1 MKKSL
6 LLLLAAMMSL
16 SMSIAAHNAPARVE
30 LPDNQKIMGHFDSD
44 AISTEGVALTTT
56 GKITLGVIL
65 ESEEIDLFYGG
76 RIVAFRVGLA
86 ENTTVSK
93 VFVMPI
99 SAGGS
104 YGTMVPWTC
113 SVSETGWNVIQL
125 PTPYLL
131 DIPEGGRL
139 MIGFEYEQTSTNKPL
154 ALVNEGEVYDTYMR
168 KKVGATYRW
177 MTAGLKSQGNLC
189 VQCIVEKDNYPEV
202 LIKAANLVA
211 PKFVNKAE
219 GLPFSFT
226 VKNRGIQPLDAQ
238 ALSFDVNVDGKKLST
253 VSNSEA
259 IEPGEIKTLQGI
271 AEIADLESGNHTL
284 TIDGAMAGEEVLDYV
299 YPMNADFV
307 AHSGSFPRQKH
318 VVEQLTS
325 TYCTYCPLGN
335 SMLGI
340 LTSERDDIIWVGLH
354 GNLGSGVDPYT
365 TAQGDTAM
373 VYMTGGSISYPSAAF
388 DRSTG
393 WENDAQIV
401 NSIGYYE
408 EYHQQMAG
416 ELGQFFD
423 FIAEQ
428 KPTFASINIDPV
440 VDKDTREAVITV
452 SGEMTS
458 DFDYLLGEGNKLTVY
473 ITEDSL
479 VARQLNNGSWING
492 YRHNGVF
499 RCALGSV
506 KGVELN
512 RVEGG
517 YSNEFTV
524 TIPEEWNIANLNVV
538 AFISRPL
545 AAGGGQVFTDLAIN
559 NAETAR
565 LINQAEGVEELL
577 LSGDVVPVE
586 YYDIMGRKHDS
597 MQPGINI
604 VKMSDGSARKV
615 LVK

>member
-1 MKKSL
+1 
-6 LLLLAAMMSL
+6 
-16 SMSIAAHNAPARVE
+16 
-30 LPDNQKIMGHFDSD
+30 MGHFDSD

-99 SAGGS
+99 SPGGS

-113 SVSETGWNVIQL
+113 SVSVTGWNVIQL

-226 VKNRGIQPLDAQ
+226 VKNRGTQPLDAQ

-271 AEIADLESGNHTL
+271 AEIADLESGSHTL

-458 DFDYLLGEGNKLTVY
+458 DFDFLLGEGNKLTVY

-517 YSNEFTV
+517 YSNEFTM

>member
-226 VKNRGIQPLDAQ
+226 VKNRGTQPLDAQ

-271 AEIADLESGNHTL
+271 AEIADLESGSHTL

-393 WENDAQIV
+393 WEDDAQIV

-458 DFDYLLGEGNKLTVY
+458 DFDYLL
-473 ITEDSL
+473 
-479 VARQLNNGSWING
+479 
-492 YRHNGVF
+492 
-499 RCALGSV
+499 
-506 KGVELN
+506 
-512 RVEGG
+512 
-517 YSNEFTV
+517 
-524 TIPEEWNIANLNVV
+524 
-538 AFISRPL
+538 
-545 AAGGGQVFTDLAIN
+545 
-559 NAETAR
+559 
-565 LINQAEGVEELL
+565 
-577 LSGDVVPVE
+577 
-586 YYDIMGRKHDS
+586 
-597 MQPGINI
+597 
-604 VKMSDGSARKV
+604 
-615 LVK
+615 